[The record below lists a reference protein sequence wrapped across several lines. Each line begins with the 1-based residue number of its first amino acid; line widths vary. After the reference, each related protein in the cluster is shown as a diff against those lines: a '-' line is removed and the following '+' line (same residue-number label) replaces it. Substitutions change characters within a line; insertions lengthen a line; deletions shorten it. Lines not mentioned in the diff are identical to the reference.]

1 MQTGETTYWV
11 GRPSTRKTMSFSS
24 QKRIKLD
31 ILNSTYEEYFKE
43 IINENKTIQC
53 VYYEDSINF

>member
-43 IINENKTIQC
+43 IINENKTI
-53 VYYEDSINF
+53 